1 MIKSSRLEKEEKIE
15 NNIIKDIKSFFN
27 TKKEAINTTIKDIKE
42 IFLD

>member
-27 TKKEAINTTIKDIKE
+27 TKKDIKT
-42 IFLD
+42 